1 MFVLPGIRV
10 LALTAMVIGGSLG
23 GVTSALAQGEG
34 TVRGHVITAADALG
48 VSHAVVVLR
57 SESTARAEETTTDAD
72 GRFSFL
78 RVRPGEYVLATTRE
92 GFAPAEV
99 RFVLEPRE
107 IRVATLA
114 LEVARLQATAVV
126 TASLLRSE
134 GTHSPSST
142 VLQEDRIK
150 ELPAA
155 QRLRLTDVLLPAA
168 PGMVRADSDFVHVRG
183 HEIGLNLLINGVS
196 FWENPLP
203 AYSAGISP
211 DVIETAN
218 VMTGGFSAEYGNRFG
233 GVVDIVTKSG
243 LTTQQTG
250 AATITGGAEG
260 RWNAAVELG
269 GRAMGLGYFA
279 YGSLF
284 RTERFQSPPDPE
296 SIHNTGRGGH
306 AFAQFDWNHAS
317 AGHFRGVL
325 MGDGTSFEIP
335 KTPLDEELRSAASAD
350 QETRQETATLGWSQA
365 RANLALGA
373 NFYQRWSRSTL
384 NPASGPLTALARMNR
399 ELSTIGGKFDV
410 TRLAGRHTIKAG
422 GDLVRLAPDEQ
433 LFYDYTGHA
442 DFLALLDQPAL
453 EFDGPIEFATRE
465 SGVQI
470 SGYVQDTIS
479 LGSVTAD
486 LGIRLDRH
494 DLVTEVTHASPRV
507 NVAVSAG
514 GGAIV
519 HASYNH
525 FFTPPPVEGVLSS
538 NAGLTKHLE
547 EIAASLPAIKPSVE
561 HQLELGASAPVGP
574 AHLGV
579 TGYFRHSDNA
589 VHTTVWPDSRVY
601 SHASFDKVR
610 AYGLETRVDLRAL
623 TRYGLMGHLNYA
635 LGRIN
640 YYNPVTGGFVTEAE
654 HVEETSRFLA
664 PMDQTHTL
672 TSRLTYRHSRTGLW
686 MGTAMEYGSGTPIE
700 QEEDDED
707 PKALEGGEAAT
718 RVPSHF
724 TVDLSFGIDLRR
736 DERGRSRLALRVDLE
751 NVGNNVYLIAQ
762 ESAGFT
768 PAIYSIPRLA
778 SVTVKYR
785 F

>member
-1 MFVLPGIRV
+1 
-10 LALTAMVIGGSLG
+10 MVMGGSLG
-23 GVTSALAQGEG
+23 GVTSAFAQGEG
-34 TVRGHVITAADALG
+34 TVRGQVAADALG
-48 VSHAVVVLR
+48 VPDAVVVLR
-57 SESTARAEETTTDAD
+57 GVSTATADETTTDAE

-78 RVRPGEYVLATTRE
+78 RVRPGEYVLSTTRE

-107 IRVATLA
+107 IKMATLA
-114 LEVARLQATAVV
+114 LEVARLQVTAEV
-126 TASLLRSE
+126 TASLPRSE
-134 GTHSPSST
+134 STHSPSST
-142 VLQEDRIK
+142 VLQEDRIQ
-150 ELPAA
+150 ELPAT
-155 QRLRLTDVLLPAA
+155 QRLHLADLLLTAA
-168 PGMVRADSDFVHVRG
+168 PGMVRGDSDFVHVRG

-203 AYSAGISP
+203 AYSAGIST

-243 LTTQQTG
+243 LTMQQTG
-250 AATITGGAEG
+250 TAAITGGEEG
-260 RWNAAVELG
+260 RWNAAVEFG
-269 GRAMGLGYFA
+269 GRALGLGYFA

-284 RTERFQSPPDPE
+284 GTERFQNPPDPE
-296 SIHNTGRGGH
+296 SIHNAGRGGH
-306 AFAQFDWNHAS
+306 AFAQFDWNHGS
-317 AGHFRGVL
+317 AGHFRGAL

-335 KTPLDEELRSAASAD
+335 KTPLDEELRAAGSAD
-350 QETRQETATLGWSQA
+350 QDTRQQTAILGWSQA
-365 RANLALGA
+365 SANLALGA
-373 NFYQRWSRSTL
+373 SFYQRWSRSAL
-384 NPASGPLTALARMNR
+384 NPVSRPLIAVARINR

-410 TRLAGRHTIKAG
+410 TRLAGHHTIKAG
-422 GDLVRLAPDEQ
+422 VDLVRLAPDEQ
-433 LFYDYTGHA
+433 LSYDYTGYA
-442 DFLALLDQPAL
+442 DFLALLDEPAL
-453 EFDGPIEFATRE
+453 EFDGPIDFATGTA
-465 SGVQI
+465 GVQI

-479 LGSVTAD
+479 LGPVTAD

-494 DLVTEVTHASPRV
+494 DLVTQATHVSPRV
-507 NVAVSAG
+507 NVALDAG

-525 FFTPPPVEGVLSS
+525 FFTPPPIEGVLSS
-538 NAGLTKHLE
+538 SAGLTDHLE
-547 EIAASLPAIKPSVE
+547 EIGAQLPAIEPSVE
-561 HQLELGASAPVGP
+561 HQFELGASAPAGP

-610 AYGLETRVDLRAL
+610 AYGLETRVDLPAL
-623 TRYGLMGHLNYA
+623 TRYGLVGYLNYA
-635 LGRIN
+635 LSRIY

-654 HVEETSRFLA
+654 HVEETNRFLA

-686 MGTAMEYGSGTPIE
+686 VGTAMEYGSGTPIE
-700 QEEDDED
+700 REELEEDPDA
-707 PKALEGGEAAT
+707 PEGGDAAT

-724 TVDLSFGIDLRR
+724 TVDLSFGVDMRR
-736 DERGRSRLALRVDLE
+736 DEQGRSRLGLRVDLE
-751 NVGNNVYLIAQ
+751 NVGNNVYLVAQ

-768 PAIYSIPRLA
+768 PALYSIPRLV
-778 SVTVKYR
+778 SVTLKYR